1 MAETE
6 QSPLLRYLVNNPD
19 AFATN
24 LARAIEKAGKAAAAY
39 LKPREAGEMD
49 FVPTDEKIGRAHV

>member
-39 LKPREAGEMD
+39 LKQ
-49 FVPTDEKIGRAHV
+49 IGRAHV